1 MCQKLSESK
10 NKELVNIT
18 SSFKYLV
25 AGGGLEPPTFGL
37 WAQRAANCSTP
48 RCATRI
54 IIQLRVSVVNI
65 YKLIYL
71 YYMQKLVK
79 YYMEYINKIGILGPS
94 PNPYM
99 ELYYQELPPPPPEP
113 PPENPP
119 PEEPPEPE
127 LEGLDVIEVFTLVI
141 VLFIKVPK
149 EWTENAVLE

>member
-1 MCQKLSESK
+1 
-10 NKELVNIT
+10 
-18 SSFKYLV
+18 
-25 AGGGLEPPTFGL
+25 
-37 WAQRAANCSTP
+37 
-48 RCATRI
+48 
-54 IIQLRVSVVNI
+54 
-65 YKLIYL
+65 
-71 YYMQKLVK
+71 MQKLVK

-94 PNPYM
+94 PNPYFARGKKGPSPNPEDRPQNPYM

-149 EWTENAVLE
+149 E